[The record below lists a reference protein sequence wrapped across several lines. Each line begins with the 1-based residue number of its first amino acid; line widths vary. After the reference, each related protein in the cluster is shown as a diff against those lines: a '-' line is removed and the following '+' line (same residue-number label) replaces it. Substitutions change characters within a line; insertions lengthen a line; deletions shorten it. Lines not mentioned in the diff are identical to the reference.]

1 MNDILKELEDSWNIH
16 RDLWSLE
23 QWKNAA
29 TLCAKSYDQSSK
41 AHDDLIQA
49 TDEARFQADALIK
62 LLEERLEKSEADN
75 TKLIGWIKDKLIK
88 NSVGRPKKPKPPIT
102 SFGALLALANSV
114 KPKLKRGRTPK
125 YSQQDKVIL
134 IAIADRTIRDH
145 EKITTDIAAIEH
157 LCSDLPAK
165 SRRTAIAKYAKLLSR
180 FRNQIANKNNNYKN

>member
-1 MNDILKELEDSWNIH
+1 MTDILKELEDSWGVQ

-41 AHDDLIQA
+41 SHDDLIQA
-49 TDEARFQADALIK
+49 IDEARFHAQEHIN

-75 TKLIGWIKDKLIK
+75 TKLIGWIKNKLIK

-114 KPKLKRGRTPK
+114 KPKPKRGQTPK
-125 YSQQDKVIL
+125 YSQQDKVMH
-134 IAIADRTIRDH
+134 IAIVDRTKK
-145 EKITTDIAAIEH
+145 EGKYETDIAAIKH
-157 LCSDLPAK
+157 LCSDIPA
-165 SRRTAIAKYAKLLSR
+165 RRRQTAIEKFAKLLSR

>member
-1 MNDILKELEDSWNIH
+1 VTDILKELEDSWGVQ
-16 RDLWSLE
+16 RDLWSSD

-29 TLCAKSYDQSSK
+29 ILSAKSYDQSSK

-49 TDEARFQADALIK
+49 TDEARFHAQEHIN

-75 TKLIGWIKDKLIK
+75 TKLIGWIKNKLIK

-114 KPKLKRGRTPK
+114 KPKPKRGKTPK

-134 IAIADRTIRDH
+134 IAIADRTKRDH
-145 EKITTDIAAIEH
+145 EKITTDIDAMRHFCRDVPARRRQTAIE
-157 LCSDLPAK
+157 K
-165 SRRTAIAKYAKLLSR
+165 FAKLLSR
-180 FRNQIANKNNNYKN
+180 FRKEIANKNNNDEN

>member
-1 MNDILKELEDSWNIH
+1 MTDILKELEDSWGVQ
-16 RDLWSLE
+16 RDLWSSD

-29 TLCAKSYDQSSK
+29 ILSAKSYDQSSK

-49 TDEARFQADALIK
+49 IDEARFHAQEHIN

-75 TKLIGWIKDKLIK
+75 TKLIGWIKNKLIK

-114 KPKLKRGRTPK
+114 KPKPKQERTPK

-134 IAIADRTIRDH
+134 IAIADRTKRDH
-145 EKITTDIAAIEH
+145 EKITTDIAAIKH
-157 LCSDLPAK
+157 LCSDIPA
-165 SRRTAIAKYAKLLSR
+165 RGRQTAIAKYAKLLSR
-180 FRNQIANKNNNYKN
+180 FRKEIANKNNNDEN